1 VKDNEVLD
9 ALVDDV
15 VGALASPP
23 IPNVARVLRSTSA
36 EDLIFRDTEGQ
47 LPAIGVV
54 DVGIERGDSLGV
66 SVKRFKGRVEIE
78 ICLAA
83 PAEGESA
90 TAARDT
96 IRALLGEVNKR
107 IDFRPTPVNNLRFQF
122 LGFSYAEQQR
132 ETAVV
137 AVLRYVAGA
146 YFGNE

>member
-1 VKDNEVLD
+1 MKDNEVLD

-15 VGALASPP
+15 VGALSSPQ
-23 IPNVARVLRSTSA
+23 IPDVARVLRSTSA
-36 EDLIFRDTEGQ
+36 EDLIFRDVEGQ

-54 DVGIERGDSLGV
+54 DVGMDRGDPLGV
-66 SVKRFKGRVEIE
+66 NVKRFKGRVEIE

-90 TAARDT
+90 SAARDT
-96 IRALLGEVNKR
+96 IRTLLGEVNRR
-107 IDFRPTPVNNLRFQF
+107 IDFRATPVHNLRFQF